1 MNFAFTTFGPSK
13 LFSSL
18 IVITHESQCLLKI
31 KKATTMKLLILVFL
45 FTVPFIAAIFLEGG
59 GGVRHHGGGGGFS
72 SSSSSSGSSGSSEEH
87 GHHHGHRPPSRPPHR
102 PPRPPH
108 RPPRPPT
115 REQCDDGW
123 LEFQRPNGIWCI
135 LVGFSG
141 VTNGWYFQQDA
152 QNTCTGMGPV
162 LTGFQNEN
170 ERMKVAGVALDKLT
184 ALGQTVGGLWV
195 GATNLPGCRVFSCG
209 PNNTFQW
216 TDGETT
222 GTEGFKWG
230 IGEPDNS
237 NWPGDTACIQQFIVA
252 PNYVGMWKPYF
263 VNGDLDKYQCVSQAT
278 PPPRF
283 YICGKRG
290 VRR

>member
-1 MNFAFTTFGPSK
+1 MNFAFTTFDPSQ
-13 LFSSL
+13 LFSRL
-18 IVITHESQCLLKI
+18 MAITHASQCLMKLKRA
-31 KKATTMKLLILVFL
+31 KTMKLLILVFL
-45 FTVPFIAAIFLEGG
+45 VTVPFIAAIFLEGG
-59 GGVRHHGGGGGFS
+59 GGGRYHGGGGGFS

-87 GHHHGHRPPSRPPHR
+87 EHHHGHRPSNRPPHR

-135 LVGFSG
+135 LVGYSG
-141 VTNGWYFQQDA
+141 VSNGWYSQQDA
-152 QNTCTGMGPV
+152 QNTCTGMGAV

-170 ERMKVAGVALDKLT
+170 ERMKVAEVALDKLI
-184 ALGQTVGGLWV
+184 ALGQTVGGIWV
-195 GATNLPGCRVFSCG
+195 GATNLPGCRVNSCG
-209 PNNTFQW
+209 PYNTFQW

-222 GTEGFKWG
+222 GIEGFKWG
-230 IGEPDNS
+230 VGEPDNS
-237 NWPGDTACIQQFIVA
+237 NWPGATACIQQFIVA
-252 PNYVGMWKPYF
+252 PNYVGMWNGYF

-283 YICGKRG
+283 YMCGKRG

>member
-1 MNFAFTTFGPSK
+1 
-13 LFSSL
+13 
-18 IVITHESQCLLKI
+18 
-31 KKATTMKLLILVFL
+31 MKLLILVFL
-45 FTVPFIAAIFLEGG
+45 VTVPFIAAIFLEGG
-59 GGVRHHGGGGGFS
+59 GGGRHNGGGGGFS

-87 GHHHGHRPPSRPPHR
+87 GHHHGHRPPNRPPHR
-102 PPRPPH
+102 PPH
-108 RPPRPPT
+108 RPPPP
-115 REQCDDGW
+115 REKCDDGW

-135 LVGFSG
+135 LVGYSG
-141 VTNGWYFQQDA
+141 VSNGWYSQQDA
-152 QNTCTGMGPV
+152 QNTCTGMGAV

-170 ERMKVAGVALDKLT
+170 ERMKVAEVALGKLT

-195 GATNLPGCRVFSCG
+195 GATNLPGCRVNSCG
-209 PNNTFQW
+209 PYNTFQW
-216 TDGETT
+216 TDGDTT
-222 GTEGFKWG
+222 GIEGFKWG
-230 IGEPDNS
+230 VGEPDNS
-237 NWPGDTACIQQFIVA
+237 NWPGATACIQQFIVA